1 MTYLLSKIGL
11 RYLGSTAVFGPCGS
25 RSLCHPRESVFYMAE
40 QSGFRRDVGLFLA
53 VMIGI
58 GAMMGPGIFA
68 LPSEVAASAGPL
80 GIIAYLA
87 MGGLTLFTALSYS
100 ELGAAIP
107 IAGGGYS
114 FTSRT
119 LPRPVAFL
127 TGWFFWIGNTLAC
140 SLYAVIFA
148 LTIQH
153 YFIPEASVLAIV
165 LAITVIFTAINLR
178 GQAEALLTIAVMNI
192 VELIVLVGVGVL
204 GAFQVE
210 PANLEP
216 LAPMGWDP
224 LIPTMGLIYI
234 SYVGFDLITVAAEE
248 IVEPAKNIPRAILI
262 TLGAGIAIYV
272 LLLWVMMGVVNYTE
286 LAQTS
291 TPFIFV
297 ADHLFGAWG
306 RWAGI
311 LATIMASLSAFSV
324 TLGASSRVL
333 FALGRDGH
341 FPSIFSRLHDRYRT
355 PHIALF
361 ACAGLVTVFGA
372 SGIVRLLASA
382 SSLGYLVAIGIVN
395 YAVIALH
402 RHMPNL
408 RRPFKIFLYPVVPVL
423 GMISCWFFVPT
434 LETQSLLLGGVLT
447 LIGGILYLFQPE
459 NRAGLR
465 GLPEFVRR
473 IKIKIKAYWRPHMN
487 VLIIGGGNQG
497 TNIADRLLKQDEFRM
512 VFRSS
517 EYQITFI
524 EEDEEQSEKL
534 GQRYNVPIFCGDGT
548 KQEIL
553 EQVEPH
559 KMDVAIAATNDDQ
572 RNSIIALQAKRLGIG
587 HVIAIAR
594 DPAYVS
600 LLEENDIVCISAP
613 YATAAMVENHL
624 DRPGVA
630 DLFEIEGGV
639 ASLIDTAVPEN
650 GRVVGSRIQ
659 DIDIPEQCIV
669 AAVIRDD
676 RFVVPRGHTE
686 IQGGDHVVVVG
697 PGEAIQTAH
706 KVFSEAENEE

>member
-1 MTYLLSKIGL
+1 M
-11 RYLGSTAVFGPCGS
+11 
-25 RSLCHPRESVFYMAE
+25 
-40 QSGFRRDVGLFLA
+40 A

-68 LPSEVAASAGPL
+68 LPSEVAESAGPL

-87 MGGLTLFTALSYS
+87 MGLLTLFTAFSYS

-148 LTIQH
+148 LTIKN
-153 YFIPEASVLAIV
+153 YFLPDISVILV
-165 LAITVIFTAINLR
+165 VFLTTLVFTLINLR
-178 GQAEALLTIAVMNI
+178 GQAEALKFIAVMNI
-192 VELIVLVGVGVL
+192 IELIILVGVGVL
-204 GAFQVE
+204 GAFQIE
-210 PANLEP
+210 PANLDP
-216 LAPMGWDP
+216 IAPMGYGP

-248 IVEPAKNIPRAILI
+248 IIEPAKNIPRAIFI
-262 TLGAGIAIYV
+262 TLGMGIGIYV

-291 TPFIFV
+291 TPFIYISDV
-297 ADHLFGAWG
+297 MFGPWG

-311 LATIMASLSAFSV
+311 IATIMASLSAFSV

-341 FPSIFSRLHDRYRT
+341 FPGFFARLHSTYKT

-361 ACAGLVTVFGA
+361 VCAGLVALLGA

-382 SSLGYLVAIGIVN
+382 SSFGYLIAIGIVN

-408 RRPFKIFLYPVVPVL
+408 RRPFKIILYPIVPIL
-423 GMISCWFFVPT
+423 GIVTCWFFVPT
-434 LETQSLLLGGVLT
+434 LDLQSLLLGGVLT
-447 LIGGILYLFQPE
+447 VIGGILYLLQPG
-459 NRAGLR
+459 NRDDLR
-465 GLPEFVRR
+465 GFPEFVQR
-473 IKIKIKAYWRPHMN
+473 IKIKIQAYWRPHMN

-497 TNIADRLLKQDEFRM
+497 SNIADRLLKQDEFRM

-524 EEDEEQSEKL
+524 EQEEEQCEKL
-534 GQRYNVPIFCGDGT
+534 EQRYNVPIFHGDGT
-548 KQEIL
+548 KQEVL
-553 EQVEPH
+553 EQVEPQ
-559 KMDVAIAATNDDQ
+559 KMDVAIAATNNDQ
-572 RNSIIALQAKRLGIG
+572 RNSIIALQAKRLGID
-587 HVIAIAR
+587 HVIAVAR

-600 LLEENDIVCISAP
+600 LLEDNGVVCISAP
-613 YATAAMVENHL
+613 YATAAMVENYL

-630 DLFEIEGGV
+630 DLFEIESGV
-639 ASLIDTAVPEN
+639 ASLIDMEVPED
-650 GRVVGSRIQ
+650 GTVVGSLIQ
-659 DIDIPEQCIV
+659 EINIPDQCVV
-669 AAVIRDD
+669 AALIRDGE
-676 RFVVPRGHTE
+676 FVVPRGQTK
-686 IQGGDHVVVVG
+686 IIGGDHVVFVG
-697 PGEAIQTAH
+697 PTEAIQSAH
-706 KVFSEAENEE
+706 NIFSASKAAS

>member
-1 MTYLLSKIGL
+1 
-11 RYLGSTAVFGPCGS
+11 
-25 RSLCHPRESVFYMAE
+25 MAE
-40 QSGFRRDVGLFLA
+40 QTGFKRNVGLFMA

-68 LPSEVAASAGPL
+68 LPSVVAETAGPL
-80 GIIAYLA
+80 GILAYLA

-148 LTIQH
+148 LTIKN
-153 YFIPEASVLAIV
+153 YFFPEISVVLVVLATTV
-165 LAITVIFTAINLR
+165 LFTVTNIR
-178 GQAEALLTIAVMNI
+178 GQVEALQIITVMNI
-192 VELIVLVGVGVL
+192 IELLVLVGVGVL

-216 LAPMGWDP
+216 FAPMGLGP

-248 IVEPAKNIPRAILI
+248 IIEPAKNIPRAILI
-262 TLGAGIAIYV
+262 TLGVGVAIY
-272 LLLWVMMGVVNYTE
+272 LLVLWVMMGVVNYTE

-341 FPSIFSRLHDRYRT
+341 FPDIFARLHSTYKT

-361 ACAGLVTVFGA
+361 VCAGLVTVLGA
-372 SGIVRLLASA
+372 SGVVRLLASA
-382 SSLGYLVAIGIVN
+382 SSFGYLIAIGIVN
-395 YAVIALH
+395 YTVIALH

-408 RRPFKIFLYPVVPVL
+408 RRPFKIILYPVVPIL
-423 GMISCWFFVPT
+423 GIIACWSFVPA
-434 LETQSLLLGGVLT
+434 LEPQSLLLGCGLT
-447 LIGGILYLFQPE
+447 AIGGVLYLFQPG
-459 NRAGLR
+459 NRADLR
-465 GLPEFVRR
+465 GFPEFLRR

-487 VLIIGGGNQG
+487 ILIIGGGNLG
-497 TNIADRLLKQDEFRM
+497 SNIADRLLKQDEFRM
-512 VFRSS
+512 VFRSA

-524 EEDEEQSEKL
+524 EQNEERCERL
-534 GQRYNVPIFCGDGT
+534 GQRFNVPIIHGDGT

-553 EQVEPH
+553 EQVEPK
-559 KMDVAIAATNDDQ
+559 KMDVAIAATNNDE
-572 RNSIIALQAKRLGIG
+572 RNSIIALQAKRLGIN

-594 DPAYVS
+594 DPAYIS
-600 LLEENDIVCISAP
+600 LLEDSGVVCISAP
-613 YATAAMVENHL
+613 YATAAMVENYL
-624 DRPGVA
+624 DRPSVA
-630 DLFEIEGGV
+630 DLFEIESGV
-639 ASLIDTAVPEN
+639 ASLIEMEVPEN
-650 GRVVGSRIQ
+650 GEVVGRVIQ
-659 DIDIPEQCIV
+659 NISMPDQCVV
-669 AAVIRDD
+669 AAVIRDGE
-676 RFVVPRGHTE
+676 FVVPRGQTE
-686 IQGGDHVVVVG
+686 IRGGDLVVFVG
-697 PGEAIQTAH
+697 PSDAIQEAH
-706 KVFSEAENEE
+706 KIFSVKKALS

>member
-1 MTYLLSKIGL
+1 
-11 RYLGSTAVFGPCGS
+11 
-25 RSLCHPRESVFYMAE
+25 MAE
-40 QSGFRRDVGLFLA
+40 QSGFKRTVGLFMA

-68 LPSEVAASAGPL
+68 LPSEVAESAGPL

-87 MGGLTLFTALSYS
+87 MGLLTLFTAFSYS

-119 LPRPVAFL
+119 LPRPVAFI
-127 TGWFFWIGNTLAC
+127 TGWFFWLGNTLAC

-148 LTIQH
+148 LTIKN
-153 YFIPEASVLAIV
+153 YFLPDISIILVVLAT
-165 LAITVIFTAINLR
+165 TVIFTLINLR
-178 GQAEALLTIAVMNI
+178 GQAEALKTIAIMNI
-192 VELIVLVGVGVL
+192 VELLILIGVGVL
-204 GAFQVE
+204 GAFHVE

-216 LAPMGWDP
+216 FTPMGLGP

-248 IVEPAKNIPRAILI
+248 IIEPAKTIPRAIFI
-262 TLGAGIAIYV
+262 TLGVGIAIYV

-291 TPFIFV
+291 TPFIFL

-311 LATIMASLSAFSV
+311 IATIMASLSAFSV

-341 FPSIFSRLHDRYRT
+341 FPEIFARLHSTYKT

-361 ACAGLVTVFGA
+361 ICAGLVTILGA

-382 SSLGYLVAIGIVN
+382 SSFGYLIAIGIVN
-395 YAVIALH
+395 YSVIALH
-402 RHMPNL
+402 NKMPNL
-408 RRPFKIFLYPVVPVL
+408 RRPFKIILYPVVPIL
-423 GMISCWFFVPT
+423 GIVTCWFFVPT
-434 LETQSLLLGGVLT
+434 LDPQSLILGGVLT
-447 LIGGILYLFQPE
+447 AVGGVLYFLQPQNRVDLRSFTELIQ
-459 NRAGLR
+459 
-465 GLPEFVRR
+465 R
-473 IKIKIKAYWRPHMN
+473 INIKIKAYWRPHMN

-497 TNIADRLLKQDEFRM
+497 SNIADRLLKQDEFRM

-524 EEDEEQSEKL
+524 EQDEERCEQLE
-534 GQRYNVPIFCGDGT
+534 QRYNVPIFHGDGT

-572 RNSIIALQAKRLGIG
+572 RNSIMALQVKRLGIKQ
-587 HVIAIAR
+587 VIAIAR

-600 LLEENDIVCISAP
+600 LLEDSGVVCISAP
-613 YATAAMVENHL
+613 YATAAMVENYL

-639 ASLIDTAVPEN
+639 ASLIDMEVPEN
-650 GRVVGSRIQ
+650 ARVVGKKIQ
-659 DIDIPEQCIV
+659 DIDIPDECVV
-669 AAVIRDD
+669 AAVIRNDKY
-676 RFVVPRGHTE
+676 VVPRGQTE
-686 IQGGDHVVVVG
+686 IHSNDHVVFVG
-697 PGEAIQTAH
+697 TSRAIQNAH
-706 KVFSEAENEE
+706 NIFSAKNSGS

>member
-1 MTYLLSKIGL
+1 M
-11 RYLGSTAVFGPCGS
+11 
-25 RSLCHPRESVFYMAE
+25 
-40 QSGFRRDVGLFLA
+40 A

-68 LPSEVAASAGPL
+68 LPSEVAESAGPL

-87 MGGLTLFTALSYS
+87 MGLLTLFTAFSYS

-119 LPRPVAFL
+119 LPRPVAFV

-148 LTIQH
+148 LTIKN
-153 YFIPEASVLAIV
+153 YFLPDISVILV
-165 LAITVIFTAINLR
+165 VFITTLVFTLINLR
-178 GQAEALLTIAVMNI
+178 GQAEALKFIAVMNI
-192 VELIVLVGVGVL
+192 IELIVLVGVGVL
-204 GAFQVE
+204 GAFHVE
-210 PANLEP
+210 PVNLDP
-216 LAPMGWDP
+216 IAPMGYGP

-248 IVEPAKNIPRAILI
+248 IIEPAKNIPRAIFI
-262 TLGAGIAIYV
+262 TLGTGIAIYV
-272 LLLWVMMGVVNYTE
+272 LLLWVMMGVVNYTD

-311 LATIMASLSAFSV
+311 IATIMASLSAFSV

-341 FPSIFSRLHDRYRT
+341 FPGFFARLHSTYKT

-361 ACAGLVTVFGA
+361 VCAGLVALLGA

-382 SSLGYLVAIGIVN
+382 SSFGYLIAIGIVN

-402 RHMPNL
+402 RNMPNL
-408 RRPFKIFLYPVVPVL
+408 RRPFKIILYPVVPIL
-423 GMISCWFFVPT
+423 GIITCWFFVPT
-434 LETQSLLLGGVLT
+434 LDPQSLLLGGVLT
-447 LIGGILYLFQPE
+447 VIGGILYLLQPG
-459 NRAGLR
+459 NRDDLR
-465 GLPEFVRR
+465 GFPEFIQR
-473 IKIKIKAYWRPHMN
+473 IKIKIQAYWRPHMN

-497 TNIADRLLKQDEFRM
+497 SNIADRLLKQDEFRM

-524 EEDEEQSEKL
+524 EQDEVKCEKL
-534 GQRYNVPIFCGDGT
+534 EQRYNVPIFQGDGT
-548 KQEIL
+548 KQEVL
-553 EQVEPH
+553 EQVEPQ

-572 RNSIIALQAKRLGIG
+572 RNSIIALQAKRLGIKQ
-587 HVIAIAR
+587 VIAIAR

-600 LLEENDIVCISAP
+600 LLEDSGIVCISAP
-613 YATAAMVENHL
+613 YATAAMVENYL

-630 DLFEIEGGV
+630 DLFEIENGV
-639 ASLIDTAVPEN
+639 ASLIDMEVPE
-650 GRVVGSRIQ
+650 GGTVVGSLIQ
-659 DIDIPEQCIV
+659 EINIPDQCVV
-669 AAVIRDD
+669 AALIRDD
-676 RFVVPRGHTE
+676 KFVVPRGHTE
-686 IQGGDHVVVVG
+686 IKSGDHVVFVG
-697 PGEAIQTAH
+697 PSESIQAAH
-706 KVFSEAENEE
+706 EIFSATEQ

>member
-1 MTYLLSKIGL
+1 
-11 RYLGSTAVFGPCGS
+11 
-25 RSLCHPRESVFYMAE
+25 MAE
-40 QSGFRRDVGLFLA
+40 QSGFKRDVGLFMA

-68 LPSEVAASAGPL
+68 LPSEVAESAGPL

-87 MGGLTLFTALSYS
+87 MGLLTLFTAFSYS

-119 LPRPVAFL
+119 LPRPVAFV

-148 LTIQH
+148 LTIKN
-153 YFIPEASVLAIV
+153 YFLPDISVILV
-165 LAITVIFTAINLR
+165 VFITTLVFTLINLR
-178 GQAEALLTIAVMNI
+178 GQAEALKFIAVMNI
-192 VELIVLVGVGVL
+192 IELIVLVGVGVL
-204 GAFQVE
+204 GAFHVE
-210 PANLEP
+210 PVNLDP
-216 LAPMGWDP
+216 IAPMGYGP

-248 IVEPAKNIPRAILI
+248 IIEPAKNIPRAIFI
-262 TLGAGIAIYV
+262 TLGTGIAIYV
-272 LLLWVMMGVVNYTE
+272 LLLWVMMGVVNYTD

-311 LATIMASLSAFSV
+311 IATIMASLSAFSV

-341 FPSIFSRLHDRYRT
+341 FPGFFARLHSTYKT

-361 ACAGLVTVFGA
+361 VCAGLVALLGA

-382 SSLGYLVAIGIVN
+382 SSFGYLIAIGIVN

-402 RHMPNL
+402 RNMPNL
-408 RRPFKIFLYPVVPVL
+408 RRPFKIILYPVVPIL
-423 GMISCWFFVPT
+423 GIITCWFFVPT
-434 LETQSLLLGGVLT
+434 LDPQSLLLGGVLT
-447 LIGGILYLFQPE
+447 VIGGILYLLQPG
-459 NRAGLR
+459 NRDDLR
-465 GLPEFVRR
+465 GFPEFIQR
-473 IKIKIKAYWRPHMN
+473 IKIKIQAYWRPHMN

-497 TNIADRLLKQDEFRM
+497 SNIADRLLKQDEFRM

-524 EEDEEQSEKL
+524 EQDEVKCEKL
-534 GQRYNVPIFCGDGT
+534 EQRYNVPIFQGDGT
-548 KQEIL
+548 KQEVL
-553 EQVEPH
+553 EQVEPQ

-572 RNSIIALQAKRLGIG
+572 RNSIIALQAKRLGIKQ
-587 HVIAIAR
+587 VIAIAR

-600 LLEENDIVCISAP
+600 LLEDSGIVCISAP
-613 YATAAMVENHL
+613 YATAAMVENYL

-630 DLFEIEGGV
+630 DLFEIENGV
-639 ASLIDTAVPEN
+639 ASLIDMEVPE
-650 GRVVGSRIQ
+650 GGTVVGSLIQ
-659 DIDIPEQCIV
+659 EINIPDQCVV
-669 AAVIRDD
+669 AALIRDD
-676 RFVVPRGHTE
+676 KFVVPRGHTE
-686 IQGGDHVVVVG
+686 IKSGDHVVFVG
-697 PGEAIQTAH
+697 PSESIQAAH
-706 KVFSEAENEE
+706 EIFSATEQ